1 MITRSKKRMLANSA
15 RGKFRGESRRSSHAI
30 FHSHNRNTEEM
41 GGSSCCSLPLLFL
54 GIYAVLA
61 TLVIAVLSVFLHQS
75 SGSSSRTSLS
85 GADAGVKCVEAA
97 PQYSTTNLDFMN
109 VDIST
114 KKIMDTAQN
123 IKCDCD
129 WTTILEWGVFE
140 VASMVLLICIFCWL
154 CLGDG
159 LSQCRTFLKKRN
171 SNTQRLEREYE
182 LAVKKQEKLALKMG
196 KVCPEAGTAHA
207 SAGEEKPSFSAV

>member
-1 MITRSKKRMLANSA
+1 M
-15 RGKFRGESRRSSHAI
+15 
-30 FHSHNRNTEEM
+30 
-41 GGSSCCSLPLLFL
+41 
-54 GIYAVLA
+54 
-61 TLVIAVLSVFLHQS
+61 
-75 SGSSSRTSLS
+75 
-85 GADAGVKCVEAA
+85 EAA

-109 VDIST
+109 IDVSS

-140 VASMVLLICIFCWL
+140 VASMILLICIFCWL

-159 LSQCRTFLKKRN
+159 LSQCRLFLKKRKT
-171 SNTQRLEREYE
+171 NTQSLEREYE

-196 KVCPEAGTAHA
+196 KAAACPENGAGQA
-207 SAGEEKPSFSAV
+207 SADREGEKKPPFSGV